1 MLSPLDLMPLDT
13 RGGIYI
19 SHRVRG
25 QGASP
30 TSRLLSAP
38 NENYGTEILFQ
49 FCCFNSHFSLEIT
62 LMTLRCLEVLEQY
75 IVKLRGYERLMG
87 LLSEFKSQCAASP
100 LGIPVLVMGVHVH
113 LQVGS
118 EKYAA
123 KNGLSTLN

>member
-1 MLSPLDLMPLDT
+1 
-13 RGGIYI
+13 
-19 SHRVRG
+19 
-25 QGASP
+25 
-30 TSRLLSAP
+30 
-38 NENYGTEILFQ
+38 
-49 FCCFNSHFSLEIT
+49 
-62 LMTLRCLEVLEQY
+62 MTLRCLEVLEQY